1 MIQICVVEYLE
12 KSFQETLKC
21 VNEISKY
28 DLFNDEIIILKREP
42 EGVGSLAKAINSIP
56 FDRIE
61 AEWVWIVTNITFD
74 PLKLY
79 RILLDYFFCFKN
91 KEAAGLQPV
100 YNSDHSFLNPNYNVW
115 RTEVPYIEFTCPF
128 VRTNILKEHTLD
140 EEMPYW
146 GHDLDWS
153 YRLRNLDHKL
163 WAMSQLEI
171 NHTYI
176 RNTKNKEQITKQREL
191 LRKKTNH
198 STRKKLIE
206 KYGKNWKEVL
216 RYSG

>member
-1 MIQICVVEYLE
+1 MIQICVVEYIE

-56 FDRIE
+56 FDRIDS
-61 AEWVWIVTNITFD
+61 EWVWIVTNITFE
-74 PLKLY
+74 PEEFHNV
-79 RILLDYFFCFKN
+79 LLDYIYLFEN
-91 KEAAGLQPV
+91 KKAASFQPV
-100 YNSDHSFLNPNYNVW
+100 YNSDHSFLNPNYGLW
-115 RTEVPYIEFTCPF
+115 TIDAHYIEFTCPF
-128 VRTNILKEHTLD
+128 IRTDVLKANPLD
-140 EEMPYW
+140 EGMPYW

-153 YRLRNLDHKL
+153 YRVKKL
-163 WAMSQLEI
+163 GYKLLPLTQLEI